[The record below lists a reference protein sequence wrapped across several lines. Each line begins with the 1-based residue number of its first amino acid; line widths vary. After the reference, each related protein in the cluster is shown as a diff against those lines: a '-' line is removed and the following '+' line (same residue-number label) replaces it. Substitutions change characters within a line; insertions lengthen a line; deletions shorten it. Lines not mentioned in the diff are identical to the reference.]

1 MQICPRREKERQG
14 WDLAFY
20 LASIFSKPI
29 TIQWLAEAR
38 KIGKRL
44 ALLEPSS
51 LSPPL
56 SGETNEVVCGV
67 AGCDARR
74 KKRSLIDD

>member
-1 MQICPRREKERQG
+1 MRREKERQG

-29 TIQWLAEAR
+29 TRQWLREAR

-51 LSPPL
+51 LSPL

-67 AGCDARR
+67 AGCDARK

>member
-29 TIQWLAEAR
+29 TRHWLAEAR

-51 LSPPL
+51 LRQL
-56 SGETNEVVCGV
+56 SDKTDKVVCGV

>member
-1 MQICPRREKERQG
+1 MQICPRCEKERQG

-20 LASIFSKPI
+20 LASIFPNPI
-29 TIQWLAEAR
+29 TRQWLREAR
-38 KIGKRL
+38 KIGKCL
-44 ALLEPSS
+44 ALLEPTS
-51 LSPPL
+51 LSQL
-56 SGETNEVVCGV
+56 SGETDEVVCGV

>member
-29 TIQWLAEAR
+29 TRQRLREAR

-44 ALLEPSS
+44 ALLEPTS
-51 LSPPL
+51 LSQL
-56 SGETNEVVCGV
+56 SGETDEVVCGV
-67 AGCDARR
+67 AGCDAKR